1 MITASGSP
9 NGLLVFGL
17 VVLAVLSIGSAWAA
31 FRVMR
36 DTRLVENLATA
47 KIRSAAQGYVEIT
60 GTAHWLPG
68 EKILSPLTQT
78 ECVWWSY
85 DITHRG
91 RDSRGP
97 LVRVDQRECHGPFL
111 LKDDTGQCVV
121 NPLGAELL
129 GSDLK
134 AGGDLHEW
142 YGTSA
147 MPGPGSYG
155 SATKPAPGPEPIYK
169 YQERVIKC
177 GTPLHVVGNFR
188 TQHARP
194 DRPRNGSAAEG
205 THTLSKPEQG
215 DKRFII
221 STRSQRE
228 LSDGS
233 RGLVAF
239 LFVCFLLTGAL
250 LVWAIAGLWQGKPAH
265 QIGFGLLS
273 ALGLVLCIAL
283 SGGLFASGVRILFGM
298 PATPTDHPNARK
310 SRWAAIPVLAF
321 ALLMGALTGFLCYW
335 AALEAGL
342 IGASP

>member
-9 NGLLVFGL
+9 NALLVFGL
-17 VVLAVLSIGSAWAA
+17 VVLAVLSIGALWAA

-36 DTRLVENLATA
+36 DTRLIENLATA

-97 LVRVDQRECHGPFL
+97 LVRVDQRDCHGPFL

-121 NPLGAELL
+121 DPLGAELL

-142 YGTSA
+142 YGTTA
-147 MPGPGSYG
+147 MPAPGSYG
-155 SATKPAPGPEPIYK
+155 SATKPAAGAELIYR

-177 GTPLHVVGNFR
+177 GTPLHVVGHFR
-188 TQHARP
+188 TQCAVP
-194 DRPRNGSAAEG
+194 DRSRDVSAAEG
-205 THTLSKPEQG
+205 THTLSKPELG

-233 RGLVAF
+233 RGLAGF
-239 LFVCFLLTGAL
+239 LFACFLVSGAL
-250 LVWAIAGLWQGKPAH
+250 LVWAIAGLWQGKPER
-265 QIGFGLLS
+265 QIVFGFVSAFCLVLFILS
-273 ALGLVLCIAL
+273 AGPFV
-283 SGGLFASGVRILFGM
+283 SGIRILLGM
-298 PATPTDHPNARK
+298 PAASSDALAARR
-310 SRWAAIPVLAF
+310 SRWAAIPLLAF
-321 ALLMGALTGFLCYW
+321 ALLMGAFTGFACYLT
-335 AALEAGL
+335 AVEAGL
-342 IGASP
+342 VGMTP